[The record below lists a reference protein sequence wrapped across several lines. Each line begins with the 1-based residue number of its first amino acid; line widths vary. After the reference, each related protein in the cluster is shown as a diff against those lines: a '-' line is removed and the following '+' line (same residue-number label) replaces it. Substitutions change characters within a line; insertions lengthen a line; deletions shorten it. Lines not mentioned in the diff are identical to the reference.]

1 MNSNLHA
8 FVSNSAQVP
17 DEPGCSTSE
26 WDFGDLAFL
35 PPPPPPPPTS
45 QHNVQTHISAE
56 VSVIYT
62 TLNWDWPSMA
72 QHSTALLDTA
82 FATYKCM
89 TDYGHLD

>member
-1 MNSNLHA
+1 MPLCQTVPKYLMSQVA
-8 FVSNSAQVP
+8 PPVSGTL
-17 DEPGCSTSE
+17 EIWLFC
-26 WDFGDLAFL
+26 